1 MRTLAFALCLLLA
14 LPALAQRPAQGTLS
28 QRISQDELVDAAARG
43 DLARVRALVVAGGN
57 VNWQNARKDSVFLVA
72 SARGHAP
79 IVQLALDYGA
89 DLKSTNRYGGTALI
103 PACHYGHVEVVKL
116 LLQTQIDVNH
126 VNDLGWTALLEAVM
140 LGDGGPRYQE
150 IVNLLLRRGAK
161 PNLADP
167 EGVTPLAHAKKRGYE
182 ELARL
187 IALAGG
193 R

>member
-1 MRTLAFALCLLLA
+1 MRTLALALCLLLP
-14 LPALAQRPAQGTLS
+14 LPASAQPVP
-28 QRISQDELVDAAARG
+28 QDELVNAAARG
-43 DLARVRALVVAGGN
+43 DYARVRALVVAGGN
-57 VNWQNARKDSVFLVA
+57 VNWQNAQKDSVFLVA
-72 SARGHAP
+72 SARGHAK

-103 PACHYGHVEVVKL
+103 PACHYGHVDVVKL

-140 LGDGGPRYQE
+140 LGDGGPRFQE
-150 IVNLLLRRGAK
+150 IVDLLLRRGAR

-167 EGVTPLAHAKKRGYE
+167 EGETPLAHAKKRGFE

-187 IALAGG
+187 ISLAGG